1 VESSPPDPGD
11 APATWNLLFVC
22 SGNTCRSPLASAIAE
37 RMARERGW
45 SHVRFESAGTSAAV
59 GAPASAQAL
68 QVAAEHGL
76 DLTAHRSRAL
86 GRDLLDWADLVL
98 VMSPAHV
105 TRVAGLNAGDRVA
118 LVTDFLEGD
127 EAGTA
132 IEDPFGGNLDDYRRT
147 FDQLLEAVSAVMVRL
162 ERILAP

>member
-1 VESSPPDPGD
+1 MESSPPDPEN

-22 SGNTCRSPLASAIAE
+22 SGNTCRSPLARAIAE

-45 SHVRFESAGTSAAV
+45 NQVRFESAGTSAAA
-59 GAPASAQAL
+59 GAPASAQA
-68 QVAAEHGL
+68 QEVAAEQGL
-76 DLTAHRSRAL
+76 DLTSHRSRAL
-86 GRDLLDWADLVL
+86 GRDVLDRADLVL

-105 TRVAGLNAGDRVA
+105 TRVASLNAGDRVA

-127 EAGTA
+127 GAGTA
-132 IEDPFGGNLDDYRRT
+132 IEDPFGGSLDDYRRT